1 MDICRLLQ
9 ENIIPKKE
17 LDRVFEESD
26 AGAELDCSFLCFEDV
41 YFHVREHISE
51 DFTIIDLG
59 CAYAPQSY
67 IFADCKRYIGVNCS
81 ELKAKFDRSGN
92 SEFITADIR
101 DFCDNILP
109 GMGLD
114 MDKTVAICS
123 YVPHFDSEDA
133 CAIIKS
139 YFKHYYVKY
148 CEFQMYSED
157 IGPMYE
163 KFWTKEGEL
172 AC

>member
-1 MDICRLLQ
+1 M
-9 ENIIPKKE
+9 
-17 LDRVFEESD
+17 S
-26 AGAELDCSFLCFEDV
+26 
-41 YFHVREHISE
+41 
-51 DFTIIDLG
+51 
-59 CAYAPQSY
+59 
-67 IFADCKRYIGVNCS
+67 
-81 ELKAKFDRSGN
+81 
-92 SEFITADIR
+92 
-101 DFCDNILP
+101 
-109 GMGLD
+109 LD

-123 YVPHFDSEDA
+123 YVPHFNNDDA

-139 YFKHYYVKY
+139 YFNHYYVKY